1 MAQAEGRRRFKAA
14 AARGPRR
21 LVAVVMAVVAAVGI
35 GGGLRAVGFTGN
47 SNSSVL
53 GSSAI
58 GGRSSGSGGGRSGV
72 AAGGSG
78 GGGPTCEGCPPT
90 WADGLNSTAPPEPP
104 AEVAA
109 LHAGLGCL
117 ESGYCSLG
125 RVGPAYVG
133 EVDSTEGL
141 RAALRAC
148 AFKREVALVT
158 IGDNSHV
165 LGLSLLMQMWRLG
178 LANVMLLGKG
188 PASCTRLQQAG
199 FRNWWRP
206 RTLQSNVDL
215 WNRRILLL
223 ARIYLKASP
232 FSEFNHVGLL
242 DGGNNARLDGAEAW
256 VMGAAAER
264 LLSEVMS
271 DVLASLKLRHPA
283 FRYSLRETFTEAERT
298 RIDETLNYYRDR
310 FVIEYPKEWEWIAG
324 RRSQKVMGFRGM
336 RIPYLGGNWSEALGW
351 KRPPLGNATRHFLKA
366 GGLAAA
372 RARAARASRGSP
384 VQEAPAA
391 AAPRRPAATRLPG
404 RCRAPG
410 GGRGSAAHHAL
421 PSACAAPHPSL
432 QRLEE
437 ESSHP
442 FFNISGPDPPPALPH
457 NESFMMLPRWMCA
470 SWGGRGVEGYFALRP
485 PPQVMVH
492 MMYMGVGDAPMHDKK
507 LYALKAHG
515 AFHYKA
521 AEVRGG
527 AVGQGGAGRALEG
540 KLIPVLT
547 KAGEVPKVL
556 AFAPGLRVMAQTE
569 RAHRDAVARLVRL
582 AMRLGRILLM
592 PEAYCNSPW
601 ISARPGQGVKDL
613 LGHKFGKA
621 SARAPRPGLPA
632 CGASAGA
639 LPALAPAVLRTRP
652 AAYRPAGPVE
662 PPPVAALRESLP
674 RPSPHPPAPAPA
686 ILPQWDA
693 ERVFYYGVDDRRHCI
708 WWPSLAT
715 ECMPGA
721 YTVQPDFK
729 ALLPRLPP
737 AAAQPSAANTLFHH
751 LLDVSLTQSAAPDP
765 TAPDKVVEL
774 LQPGDHV
781 LEAARA
787 LDAQPV
793 VYIGASLRLVP
804 DLSTGSAAEE
814 AAWQRFNTNCRWM
827 RPGYFSY
834 CNNTATNG
842 AKC

>member
-199 FRNWWRP
+199 FRNVTCVWSTGQWWRP

-223 ARIYLKASP
+223 ARIVWHGFNVFNLDADVFMYNDPYKYLKASP

-242 DGGNNARLDGAEAW
+242 DGGNVINGGAQYVQNARLDGAEAW

-264 LLSEVMS
+264 LLSVNDNWEWMRDASGGQLPIGPDFTGSLSDQEVMS

-351 KRPPLGNATRHFLKA
+351 KRPPLGNATRHFLK
-366 GGLAAA
+366 
-372 RARAARASRGSP
+372 
-384 VQEAPAA
+384 
-391 AAPRRPAATRLPG
+391 
-404 RCRAPG
+404 
-410 GGRGSAAHHAL
+410 
-421 PSACAAPHPSL
+421 
-432 QRLEE
+432 RLEE

-521 AEVRGG
+521 AE
-527 AVGQGGAGRALEG
+527 ALEG

-613 LGHKFGKA
+613 LGHKFGK
-621 SARAPRPGLPA
+621 
-632 CGASAGA
+632 
-639 LPALAPAVLRTRP
+639 
-652 AAYRPAGPVE
+652 
-662 PPPVAALRESLP
+662 
-674 RPSPHPPAPAPA
+674 
-686 ILPQWDA
+686 WDA
-693 ERVFYYGVDDRRHCI
+693 ERVFYYGVGDRRHCI